1 MKYTL
6 FTPTYNRAD
15 ILPALYKSL
24 EVQTFKDF
32 EWLVIDDGSKD
43 NTEEVIN
50 ERLEKAKKE
59 ITLASLY
66 QYNVVNDTPEN
77 AANAIKEII
86 IKNSK

>member
-50 ERLEKAKKE
+50 EVKRQIEK
-59 ITLASLY
+59 
-66 QYNVVNDTPEN
+66 
-77 AANAIKEII
+77 
-86 IKNSK
+86 KNIRR